1 MTRKS
6 QNKNTAFMILH
17 KIETLE
23 MFQIRLIKYWECLVT
38 WRVSKYIQEFRRH
51 KKIQEVVVFK
61 SYESSSISTLSMI
74 STPSYLFN
82 MYL

>member
-1 MTRKS
+1 MARKP

-17 KIETLE
+17 NIEMLE
-23 MFQIRLIKYWECLVT
+23 MFQIRLIKDWECLVT

-51 KKIQEVVVFK
+51 KKIQEIVVFK
-61 SYESSSISTLSMI
+61 SCENGSISTLSMI
-74 STPSYLFN
+74 STSSYLFN